1 MAARRVSIQQLLL
14 AILLALVVCTSF
26 SSAAKCTP
34 KKKGSDNP
42 AITPATEG
50 TGSDTAD
57 TPSVVDS
64 NSDTPAPVTES
75 SSFGQGS
82 SFPTQASTD
91 GTTNSGTGTGNSF
104 NFQSPIDAS
113 NAGQGSEAAQIPA
126 TEESSGGDV
135 SQTDSNSTSSGD
147 HASFGK
153 VTSGSGKCVKGVP
166 TTYVT
171 RADVDWVWKNTME
184 SYVPQFKNLIF
195 DQLVTNKG
203 KLSYCVRWDND
214 QKLTKKVASKFEA
227 MLEKQINLW
236 NRWLVG
242 YECWPINKI
251 EISIVGYAVRDK
263 SIMDWSDNSLGTIYE
278 GILDAKGIPKCP
290 DECYKHL
297 DQAASADTSGCKG
310 KPFDMSLWPS
320 TKPGEG
326 AIGTGGDW
334 GQRVEV
340 NDMLATMDQS
350 DMMVLLHEMG
360 HGFGLPEMYVAK
372 NKPAGYPSCVMD
384 NDLKLTDGD
393 GWLLR
398 SVLENIKSRYSFGS

>member
-1 MAARRVSIQQLLL
+1 MVARRFSVQELLL
-14 AILLALVVCTSF
+14 AVLLALVVCSSF
-26 SSAAKCTP
+26 SSAAKCTY
-34 KKKGSDNP
+34 KKKASNTP
-42 AITPATEG
+42 VVTPATED
-50 TGSDTAD
+50 TGGSAVEEAAPMTEAPTETGDVSQFT
-57 TPSVVDS
+57 
-64 NSDTPAPVTES
+64 TPAPETES

-82 SFPTQASTD
+82 SFPTQAS
-91 GTTNSGTGTGNSF
+91 G
-104 NFQSPIDAS
+104 
-113 NAGQGSEAAQIPA
+113 
-126 TEESSGGDV
+126 ESSSTAQTEGSSTAQTEGSSGDV
-135 SQTDSNSTSSGD
+135 TQTDSNSTSAGD

-153 VTSGSGKCVKGVP
+153 VTSSGKCVKGDP

-171 RADVDWVWKNTME
+171 REDVDWVWKNTME
-184 SYVPQFKNLIF
+184 SYVPPFKNLIF

-203 KLSYCVRWDND
+203 KLTYCVRWDNNK
-214 QKLTKKVASKFEA
+214 KLTKAVASKFEA
-227 MLEKQINLW
+227 MLEKQMNLW

-263 SIMDWSDNSLGTIYE
+263 SIMDWSDDSLGTIYE
-278 GILDAKGIPKCP
+278 GILDDEGSPKCP
-290 DECYKHL
+290 DECYKHQG
-297 DQAASADTSGCKG
+297 QAASADTSGCKG

-360 HGFGLPEMYVAK
+360 HGFGLPEMYVDK

-398 SVLENIKSRYSFGS
+398 SVLENIKTRYSFGK